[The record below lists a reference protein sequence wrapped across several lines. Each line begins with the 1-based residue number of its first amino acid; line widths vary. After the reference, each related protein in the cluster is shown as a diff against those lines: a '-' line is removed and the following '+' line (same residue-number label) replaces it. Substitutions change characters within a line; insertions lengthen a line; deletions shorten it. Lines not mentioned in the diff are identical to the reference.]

1 MKQWLRGKYVILI
14 YLADGLLAAALLG
27 RYPAM
32 SVFLA
37 VYTGTGAVM
46 LLEEVYLRK
55 MTARERK
62 SRSTET
68 ETMKENSRPVDD
80 VSKKEKI
87 CMAVSLTAML
97 LCLFLPEKSFLF
109 VNLLVCTAIAAL
121 LAEMLLRVPRYRR
134 MAGRKQKISAEDRK
148 KKRRVRRRI
157 LAVVI
162 LCYVLGGAILPFVY
176 QPSITGSTEE
186 SFDAKDFYGD
196 GYCKER
202 AKVISRNGEA
212 LKERIRLIEQAED
225 EIILSTLEFDADI
238 SGKQVLA
245 ALIKAADRG
254 VKVSVL
260 LDGFSY
266 LPQVWWNPYFLA
278 LARMEQVEI
287 RVYNTPDVLR
297 PWTAMGR
304 LHDKYLIADNFA
316 YILGG
321 RNTYDF
327 FLGDQPG
334 YKNYDWDVLVYREE
348 EEWGSK
354 GTENDIAETE
364 SSGKNTD
371 YEASIS
377 QVKEYY
383 EQVSGSKDCRLIGKS
398 RIWNS
403 SPAVSDA
410 GEELEQLY
418 ETMKQEHG
426 DWFETPDYEAE
437 TLPVQ
442 NIRLVSNPTHIFSKE
457 PVVYYT
463 ITELMK
469 QAQEEVVFH
478 TPYIVCNDWMLER
491 LRQVCSGAAKVWMM
505 TNSVANNG
513 NPFGALDYQKYK
525 EKILDTGVQ
534 IMEYDGGIS
543 YHGKCF
549 VIDDR
554 LSAIGSFNWDMRSA
568 YLDTELML
576 VIDSEPVNE
585 ALREAMG
592 QYEKDALRVIDEK
605 NYDLPE
611 GRKLQKISRQR
622 DLRIRVLGPLVG
634 WARFLM

>member
-1 MKQWLRGKYVILI
+1 MRQLFRRKEGERKKDCGRKNA
-14 YLADGLLAAALLG
+14 ADG
-27 RYPAM
+27 
-32 SVFLA
+32 
-37 VYTGTGAVM
+37 
-46 LLEEVYLRK
+46 
-55 MTARERK
+55 
-62 SRSTET
+62 
-68 ETMKENSRPVDD
+68 
-80 VSKKEKI
+80 
-87 CMAVSLTAML
+87 
-97 LCLFLPEKSFLF
+97 
-109 VNLLVCTAIAAL
+109 
-121 LAEMLLRVPRYRR
+121 
-134 MAGRKQKISAEDRK
+134 
-148 KKRRVRRRI
+148 KKRKRHVKNRVI
-157 LAVVI
+157 VAII
-162 LCYVLGGAILPFVY
+162 LCYLLGGAILPFAY
-176 QPSITGSTEE
+176 QPPVSEKTTAEFS
-186 SFDAKDFYGD
+186 SADFYGD
-196 GYCKER
+196 GYSGER
-202 AKVISRNGEA
+202 AKVISQNGEA
-212 LKERIRLIEQAED
+212 LEERIRLIAQAED
-225 EIILSTLEFDADI
+225 EIILSTLEFDADT

-245 ALIKAADRG
+245 ALLDAAERG

-266 LPQVWWNPYFLA
+266 WTQVWRNPYFLA
-278 LARMEQVEI
+278 LAQSEQAEI
-287 RVYNTPDVLR
+287 RVYNTVNLLC

-304 LHDKYLIADNFA
+304 LHDKYLIADDFA

-321 RNTYDF
+321 RNTYDY

-334 YKNYDWDVLVYREE
+334 YKNYDWDVLIYEDAGSVGQNTSLHQVRDYFEKVWDSRDCRTFGESWTLTTGSKISAAREE
-348 EEWGSK
+348 L
-354 GTENDIAETE
+354 
-364 SSGKNTD
+364 
-371 YEASIS
+371 
-377 QVKEYY
+377 
-383 EQVSGSKDCRLIGKS
+383 R
-398 RIWNS
+398 
-403 SPAVSDA
+403 
-410 GEELEQLY
+410 QLY
-418 ETMKQEHG
+418 QTMQKEHA
-426 DWFETPDYEAE
+426 DWFETPDYMEE

-469 QAQEEVVFH
+469 QAKEQVVFH

-491 LRQVCSGAAKVWMM
+491 LREVCSGTAEVQMM
-505 TNSVANNG
+505 TNSIANNG
-513 NPFGALDYQKYK
+513 NPFGAMDYKK
-525 EKILDTGVQ
+525 NKGRILGTGVQ

-605 NYDLPE
+605 NHDLPE
-611 GRKLQKISRQR
+611 GREPQKISRQR